1 MKPNS
6 RRLPAILCL
15 CASLAACDFDP
26 GADSGQ
32 GPSALDDAGLRDG
45 ASAAGS
51 QDGGAE
57 VAGTFFVVSTTP
69 EAGAKGVALDA
80 GVTLT
85 FSVPIDPSTLT
96 AASVRLL
103 DETGAELP
111 ASLTAEGAVA
121 KLTPLAPLTLL
132 TGFRVEVS
140 QNVRSQSGAGL
151 VSSFSLEFES
161 REGTWS
167 EPLVLDANLG
177 EDLRQPAVAMNDR
190 GGALVVWSVL
200 TPAFFPT
207 SGAILA
213 TYRPSGGQWSLP
225 TALNGP
231 GELSAFPSLAAREGK
246 AWAVWQ
252 TFPTPGRLARRVVA
266 AMHDGRQWAPP
277 VVLSETDNAELAA
290 LQVVALSNGKALAVW
305 ELHDPKVE
313 RRQIEASL
321 FVGGNWQPPVVLSDA
336 VDEALRPHVVPVAE
350 GAAVSWI
357 AYDTKNDS
365 DISVRVF
372 DGAAWGLE
380 TSLGVGVGWPYGPRE
395 VRLVPSTPSGFTAVW
410 FAHAPGEKGV
420 DGATVAAVT
429 FDAGQPSPAVDL
441 RGGATGVVKELAVAS
456 SPGPAL
462 ATWCGAGGC
471 WLGSRG
477 AAGWTSFVLGE
488 VPAWAFPVVARD
500 PRNNGLVGWLRS
512 AADKTFLGLKRIR
525 AGKVDGVAP
534 EAFSRL
540 EKSAWYPALAM
551 DPSGTALVAWTEN
564 TPAPGITGGSLWVR
578 VFE

>member
-15 CASLAACDFDP
+15 CALLAACDFDP

-111 ASLTAEGAVA
+111 ASLMAEGAVA
-121 KLTPLAPLTLL
+121 KLTPLAPLALL

-231 GELSAFPSLAAREGK
+231 GERARGLPQLGRARRQGMGGLANVPHPGALGEACGGSHARRTAMGTTSRFIRDRQCGASGTSGGGPFKRKGSGGVGAARPQSRAQADRGESLRGRKLAA
-246 AWAVWQ
+246 A
-252 TFPTPGRLARRVVA
+252 
-266 AMHDGRQWAPP
+266 
-277 VVLSETDNAELAA
+277 
-290 LQVVALSNGKALAVW
+290 
-305 ELHDPKVE
+305 
-313 RRQIEASL
+313 
-321 FVGGNWQPPVVLSDA
+321 
-336 VDEALRPHVVPVAE
+336 
-350 GAAVSWI
+350 
-357 AYDTKNDS
+357 
-365 DISVRVF
+365 
-372 DGAAWGLE
+372 
-380 TSLGVGVGWPYGPRE
+380 
-395 VRLVPSTPSGFTAVW
+395 
-410 FAHAPGEKGV
+410 
-420 DGATVAAVT
+420 
-429 FDAGQPSPAVDL
+429 
-441 RGGATGVVKELAVAS
+441 
-456 SPGPAL
+456 
-462 ATWCGAGGC
+462 
-471 WLGSRG
+471 RG
-477 AAGWTSFVLGE
+477 AQ
-488 VPAWAFPVVARD
+488 R
-500 PRNNGLVGWLRS
+500 RC
-512 AADKTFLGLKRIR
+512 
-525 AGKVDGVAP
+525 
-534 EAFSRL
+534 
-540 EKSAWYPALAM
+540 
-551 DPSGTALVAWTEN
+551 
-564 TPAPGITGGSLWVR
+564 
-578 VFE
+578 